1 MDINIL
7 IKAHSGIALLSLLIY
22 LVRGGFMIAGSVLV
36 SNIIAVAAASLSM
49 VLVLGT
55 ALGVVFMTGLGLDGF
70 VITKGVGLLLY
81 VVLGVVSLKPGL
93 SKPVAIVLWLLGLA
107 AFIATYLVALGKIA
121 PVF

>member
-1 MDINIL
+1 MDINLL
-7 IKAHSGIALLSLLIY
+7 IKAHSEIALLSLIIY

-49 VLVLGT
+49 LLVLGT
-55 ALGVVFMTGLGLDGF
+55 ALGIVFMVGLGLDSF

-81 VVLGVVSLKPGL
+81 IVLGVVSLKPGL

-107 AFIATYLVALGKIA
+107 AFITTYLVALGKIA